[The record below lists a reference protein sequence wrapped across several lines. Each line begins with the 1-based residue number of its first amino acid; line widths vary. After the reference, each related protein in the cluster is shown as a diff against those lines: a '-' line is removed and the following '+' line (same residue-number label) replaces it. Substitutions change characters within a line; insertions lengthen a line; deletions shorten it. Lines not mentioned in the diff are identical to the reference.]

1 MTISEFTRLNPDA
14 ELVLGRKRDVEMTP
28 DYLYIVI
35 KLSGLELYGGR
46 RSCIPWL
53 RRPKMTIS
61 NFLKENPNVEVQF
74 GRRVLYYIGEAWRV
88 VDNGSALNE
97 KQVVLDTM
105 NEDQAVAALSE
116 GYDILLKA
124 EVK

>member
-1 MTISEFTRLNPDA
+1 
-14 ELVLGRKRDVEMTP
+14 
-28 DYLYIVI
+28 
-35 KLSGLELYGGR
+35 
-46 RSCIPWL
+46 
-53 RRPKMTIS
+53 MTIS

-88 VDNGSALNE
+88 VDNGSALHE

-124 EVK
+124 ETEEEAKPDMEAS